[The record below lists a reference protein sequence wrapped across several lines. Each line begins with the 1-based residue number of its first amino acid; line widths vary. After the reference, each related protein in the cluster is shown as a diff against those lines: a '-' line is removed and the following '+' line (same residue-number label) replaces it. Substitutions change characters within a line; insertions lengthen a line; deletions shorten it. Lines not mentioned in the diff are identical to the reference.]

1 MLYNT
6 VPLNPFPTILATL
19 KEYPYFRRINPTPLR
34 IKSARLLSTP
44 STSIPAMSKQKQPL
58 TAEEYYHNKLTN
70 ALLNNSPMSLVRYQ
84 YELEEQIEELQA
96 IMHEDSNDLLM
107 AITENTG
114 DVAMLLLLKDDS
126 VYCNE
131 DARDKLRELWKDS
144 YEYNIQLIIPGMVE
158 DLCNDCLPMFACM
171 YVTQDERSQE

>member
-1 MLYNT
+1 MRYR
-6 VPLNPFPTILATL
+6 PAPADDIHSIPIQFPTT
-19 KEYPYFRRINPTPLR
+19 
-34 IKSARLLSTP
+34 
-44 STSIPAMSKQKQPL
+44 MSKQKQPL

>member
-1 MLYNT
+1 
-6 VPLNPFPTILATL
+6 
-19 KEYPYFRRINPTPLR
+19 
-34 IKSARLLSTP
+34 
-44 STSIPAMSKQKQPL
+44 
-58 TAEEYYHNKLTN
+58 
-70 ALLNNSPMSLVRYQ
+70 MSLVRYQ